1 MKKKLFLC
9 ILVAAGSSMA
19 FAEGPALWS
28 SISAEKKITK
38 QWSAAAEVEYRSLP
52 GFDGTDRVSIGL
64 SADYQILPYVKVDA
78 GYIFMN
84 CHSEERWTAKKNFIP
99 AYWYFRHRTFVSA
112 TGKMKFGMFTISL
125 RERWQYTYRPEKSV
139 PKFEADGETPKADE
153 VVKGKGINVL
163 RSRLLVEYNI
173 KPIKLSP
180 YASIELYHSGK
191 GLDKTRYTVGIQY
204 KITKKHSVEA
214 YYRYQDHSDEDE
226 MDGNIIGLGYKY
238 KF

>member
-9 ILVAAGSSMA
+9 LLVAAGSSAA

-38 QWSAAAEVEYRSLP
+38 QWNAAAEVEYRSLP
-52 GFDGTDRVSIGL
+52 EFDGTDRVSIGI
-64 SADYQILPYVKVDA
+64 STDYQILPFIKVDA
-78 GYIFMN
+78 GYTFMN
-84 CHSEERWTAKKNFIP
+84 CYSKDRITAKNNFIP
-99 AYWYFRHRTFVSA
+99 SYWYARHRTFVSA
-112 TGKMKFGMFTISL
+112 TGKIKFGMFSISL

-153 VVKGKGINVL
+153 VVKGKGTNVL

-180 YASIELYHSGK
+180 YASVEMYHSGS
-191 GLDKTRYTVGIQY
+191 GLDKTRYTVGAQY

-214 YYRYQDHSDEDE
+214 YYRYQDRSDEDE
-226 MDGNIIGLGYKY
+226 VDGNIIGVSY
-238 KF
+238 KFKF